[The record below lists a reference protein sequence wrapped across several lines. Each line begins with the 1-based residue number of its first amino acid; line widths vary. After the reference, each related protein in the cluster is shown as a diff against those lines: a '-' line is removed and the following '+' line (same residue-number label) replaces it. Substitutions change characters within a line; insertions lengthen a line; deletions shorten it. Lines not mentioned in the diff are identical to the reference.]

1 MKKER
6 KKSFREK
13 MCETGTGEERKKNRR
28 TKQKKKIGRKVMR
41 DEKLLVKR
49 R

>member
-28 TKQKKKIGRKVMR
+28 TEKKNR
-41 DEKLLVKR
+41 EKSYEG
-49 R
+49 